1 MADTLAS
8 PDVVKRLAQEYA
20 VALKDPKLK
29 YGAWCDDLERH
40 LAMVERADL
49 EQRASPAFQKEL
61 WDSETVAKAGQGQI
75 SVDQA
80 LSDREFRL
88 WLAERSTVRLPEDR
102 QQATQFLQGLYE
114 ELIERLARFIQKT
127 PRLKIFR
134 VLASFFPRQF
144 TTVADV
150 GRMAKLHA
158 LMLGGNLRAD
168 EVVRHRNVLD
178 RLAVILGPAPGDLK
192 GWVERM
198 TFPWYLFEKS
208 AETRV
213 SSAPAGRLDPLPAG
227 RRRRGLTSTKGNY
240 DWVLRVLDF
249 VGDGVPRDDLYS
261 FLRQEHP
268 GVKDSTIAIKADI
281 LRSELNVLDRAG
293 DLFIPSESGRK
304 VVESGGDPAA
314 LAPWLLTRILG
325 IDHAIAALR
334 DEGSLPQ
341 KELIDRLMRVN
352 PGWTTNFAP
361 QTILAWLRAL
371 GLTVLGPEG
380 RLRLTPRG
388 NEWAA
393 MIHWKPESL
402 EVAAPEE
409 PPAPAGAPEEAR
421 VALPPL
427 KDLLAK
433 MPTGLRFTEE
443 QVATL
448 HAGLWSHE
456 RRHFA
461 ILSGLSGSGK
471 TSLARSYAR
480 ALIELTSGSVERQ
493 LLTVPVAPG
502 WTDPSPLL
510 GYLNP
515 LRTGEYV
522 GTPFLDLLL
531 SAANQP
537 GKVHVAVLDEM
548 NLSHPEQYL
557 APLLSGMELANERLV
572 LHGEEEE
579 MNGVPGWLT
588 GYPANLVLIG
598 TVNMDETTH
607 GLSDKVLDRALTIE
621 FWDIDLDQYPRWG
634 ARGLAREGEV
644 KQVLEDLLGVLSPVR
659 LHFGWRVVDD
669 VLDFMKRTGD
679 EGYLPHG
686 VALDRIVYSKIVPK
700 LRGYDSKEFRSIF
713 EACGKTLE
721 HHGLKRSAEKVR
733 ALLRDLENTGS
744 ARFWR

>member
-1 MADTLAS
+1 MADTLTS
-8 PDVVKRLAQEYA
+8 PDVIKRLAQEYA

-29 YGAWCDDLERH
+29 YGGWCDKLEKH

-49 EQRASPAFQKEL
+49 EKRASLEFQKEL

-75 SVDQA
+75 PVDEA
-80 LSDREFRL
+80 LSDGELRR
-88 WLAERSTVRLPEDR
+88 WLGEQSLATLPEDPEYW
-102 QQATQFLQGLYE
+102 THFLQVLYA
-114 ELIERLARFIQKT
+114 ELGERLRRYIEKT

-158 LMLGGNLRAD
+158 MMLGNRKAD
-168 EVVRHRNVLD
+168 DVERHRNVLD

-192 GWVERM
+192 GWVQRM
-198 TFPWYLFEKS
+198 TFPWYLVEKS
-208 AETRV
+208 GEAQ
-213 SSAPAGRLDPLPAG
+213 PASTPSGRLDPLPAG

-304 VVESGGDPAA
+304 IVESGGDPSA

-325 IDHAIAALR
+325 IDHAVAALR
-334 DEGSLPQ
+334 DGGSLPQ

-371 GLTVLGPEG
+371 GVTELAPEG
-380 RLRLTPRG
+380 LRLTPRG
-388 NEWAA
+388 NEWAT
-393 MIHWKPESL
+393 MIHWKPEPLATAEADDLPTLAVAL
-402 EVAAPEE
+402 EET
-409 PPAPAGAPEEAR
+409 R
-421 VALPPL
+421 VALPQL
-427 KDLLAK
+427 QEILARIPK
-433 MPTGLRFTEE
+433 HFHFTED

-461 ILSGLSGSGK
+461 ILTGLSGSGK
-471 TSLARSYAR
+471 TTLARSYAA
-480 ALIELTSGSVERQ
+480 ALIELTSGSVKDR

-515 LRTGEYV
+515 LRPGEYV

-531 SAANQP
+531 SCASQP
-537 GKVHVAVLDEM
+537 GKPHVAVLDEM

-557 APLLSGMELANERLV
+557 APLLSSMELEDEALV
-572 LHGEEEE
+572 LHGEEGEI
-579 MNGVPGWLT
+579 NGVPGRLRR
-588 GYPANLVLIG
+588 YPSNLVLIG

-607 GLSDKVLDRALTIE
+607 GLSDKVLDRAVTIE
-621 FWDIDLDQYPRWG
+621 FWEIDLDQYPRWG
-634 ARGLAREGEV
+634 SRGLAREGEV
-644 KQVLEDLLGVLSPVR
+644 RQVLHDLLRILSPIR

-669 VLDFMKRTGD
+669 VLDFMKHTGD
-679 EGYLPHG
+679 GGHLPHES
-686 VALDRIVYSKIVPK
+686 ALDRIVYSKIVPK
-700 LRGYDSKEFRSIF
+700 LRGYDSKEFRDVF
-713 EACGKTLE
+713 DACGKVLE
-721 HHGLKRSAEKVR
+721 GHGLAQSARKVR
-733 ALLRDLENTGS
+733 DLRRDLESTGS